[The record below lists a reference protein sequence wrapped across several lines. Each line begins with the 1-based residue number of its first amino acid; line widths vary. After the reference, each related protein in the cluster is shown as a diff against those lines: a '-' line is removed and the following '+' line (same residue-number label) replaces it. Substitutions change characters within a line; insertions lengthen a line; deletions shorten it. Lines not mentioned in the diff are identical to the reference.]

1 MKSEHYDFYK
11 VIMMTGKRYK
21 EVVFRWR
28 DSNGEYQYLRRVV
41 RDIEK
46 EKELE
51 K

>member
-1 MKSEHYDFYK
+1 
-11 VIMMTGKRYK
+11 MTEKQYK

-28 DSNGEYQYLRRVV
+28 NSNGEYQYLRRVV

-51 K
+51 E